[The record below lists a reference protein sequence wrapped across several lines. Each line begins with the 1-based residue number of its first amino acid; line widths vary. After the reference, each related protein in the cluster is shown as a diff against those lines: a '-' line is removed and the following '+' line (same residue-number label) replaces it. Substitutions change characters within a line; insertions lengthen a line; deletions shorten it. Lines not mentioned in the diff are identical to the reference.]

1 MTDLQRLENAITELL
16 MQHEC
21 VIIPNLGAFL
31 LRSFPASANAFSG
44 EIKPSGQTLFFN
56 PSVITDDGLL
66 LNKWRQTLGIDYATA
81 QKSIQELVE
90 TISNNVKSK
99 RSQPLGNLGNFFLHS
114 DGKLLFLPSAS
125 VNLSKSAF
133 GLAPIKINELIGS
146 SSNRTNVA
154 VIETAPVSHDKTT
167 VENAEEIEEAEV
179 VELKISHQRSKSI
192 FWKIAAAFC
201 LISLSAAAVYYGKL
215 FNSQRQQVQMA
226 SQIPAAPAKVSV
238 EEKLTTSLESNK
250 SVESNKKAS
259 AFVSLLKEEDMN
271 KGMEHITNGKGTVF
285 ICGGSYLTTKLAEI
299 ECNSWKKAGIPAVI
313 GKRKGS
319 SLVKVVIGRYENEQD
334 ASAFLQDMPINS
346 GFHAGLL
353 TAKLQF

>member
-56 PSVITDDGLL
+56 PSVTTDDGLL
-66 LNKWRQTLGIDYATA
+66 LNKWKQTLGIDYATA

-90 TISNNVKSK
+90 TINSCVKSK
-99 RSQPLGNLGNFFLHS
+99 RSQPLGKLGNFFLHS

-125 VNLSKSAF
+125 VNLSKTAF
-133 GLAPIKINELIGS
+133 GLSPLKVNELTGLT
-146 SSNRTNVA
+146 NARTNVA
-154 VIETAPVSHDKTT
+154 VIETKVVSKDNTSAQNT
-167 VENAEEIEEAEV
+167 EEIEEAEV
-179 VELKISHQRSKSI
+179 VELKISQQRSKSI

-201 LISLSAAAVYYGKL
+201 LISLSAAAVYFGKL
-215 FNSQRQQVQMA
+215 FNSQRQHMQMA
-226 SQIPAAPAKVSV
+226 SQLPSSPTKIAV
-238 EEKLTTSLESNK
+238 EEKTNPVS
-250 SVESNKKAS
+250 ESNKKAS
-259 AFVSLLKEEDMN
+259 AFVSLLTEEDMN
-271 KGMEHITNGKGTVF
+271 MGMEQITNGKGTVF
-285 ICGGSYLTTKLAEI
+285 ICGGSYLTIKLAEI

-313 GKRKGS
+313 GRKKGS
-319 SLVKVVIGRYENEQD
+319 SLVKVVIGRFENEQD
-334 ASAFLQDMPINS
+334 ASAFLEFMPINS